1 MPSSHKTSH
10 KTFVTLFLLMLPPIF
25 WAGNAIVGRLMV
37 GVIPPL
43 TLNFLRWAIA
53 LLLLLPFS
61 YKLLL
66 KPVVFMPMWRR
77 YLVLGFLGI
86 GCYNALQYLALVTS
100 SPINVTLVASSI
112 PVFMLVVGLFFFG
125 VKVQP
130 RAALGV
136 GLSIL
141 GVIVVVT
148 RGELGSLFTMNLVT
162 GDLLMV
168 LASLCWALYSWL
180 LVRPGARPDPQSL
193 KEHWIHFL
201 FVQIAFGVV
210 CSFAFALMEWA
221 WLDGV
226 IWSHIQWG
234 SSLAVAALYVAIFP
248 GIIAFRAWGLAVER
262 VGPAFAGVVVNTTP
276 LLTAL
281 LAMIFLNETPQP
293 YHGLAFLLILSGI
306 VVFQWGR
313 FSDLGRS

>member
-1 MPSSHKTSH
+1 MRSFHKTSA
-10 KTFVTLFLLMLPPIF
+10 TIFLLMLPPLF

-43 TLNFLRWAIA
+43 TLNFLRWFIA

-61 YKLLL
+61 YRLFL
-66 KPVVFMPMWRR
+66 KPAIFMPMWRR
-77 YLVLGFLGI
+77 YLLLGFLGI

-112 PVFMLVVGLFFFG
+112 PVFMLVIGLFFFG
-125 VKVQP
+125 VKVRP
-130 RAALGV
+130 PAALGV
-136 GLSIL
+136 SLSIS

-148 RGELGSLFTMNLVT
+148 RGDFASFFTMNPVT

-180 LVRPGARPDPQSL
+180 LVRPGERPDPQSL
-193 KEHWIHFL
+193 KDHWIHFL

-210 CSFAFALMEWA
+210 CSLVFALLEWA
-221 WLDGV
+221 WLDAPLS
-226 IWSHIQWG
+226 SHIEWG
-234 SSLAVAALYVAIFP
+234 SSLVMGALYVAIFP

-281 LAMIFLNETPQP
+281 LAMIFLNETPQL
-293 YHGLAFLLILSGI
+293 YHVLAFTLILGGI
-306 VVFQWGR
+306 LVFQWGR
-313 FSDLGRS
+313 FLDLGRS